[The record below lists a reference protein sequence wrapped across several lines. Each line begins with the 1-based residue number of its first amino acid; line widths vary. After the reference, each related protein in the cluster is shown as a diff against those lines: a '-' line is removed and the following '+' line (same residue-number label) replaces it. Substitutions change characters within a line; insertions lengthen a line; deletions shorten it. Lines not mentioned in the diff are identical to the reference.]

1 MTTEIKTEHPH
12 IVREEGIRGGRPCI
26 KGTGITV
33 SLLAEYY
40 KLDESVAGI
49 LCMYPDLS
57 RAAVHDALSYYF
69 DHMAEIEQ
77 DLADSTL
84 EKVMERHHMT
94 FDERGAIVP
103 RKA

>member
-1 MTTEIKTEHPH
+1 MVTEIKTEHPH
-12 IVREEGIRGGRPCI
+12 IVRSEEIRGGRPCI

-40 KLDESVAGI
+40 KMGESTDGI
-49 LCMYPDLS
+49 LCMYPHLS
-57 RAAVHDALSYYF
+57 RAAVYDALSYYF

-77 DLADSTL
+77 DIADSTL
-84 EKVMERHHMT
+84 EKVMERHTMG